1 MVVDAVGTVLER
13 GGHTVVR
20 AHDGEEALKAAYD
33 RKPDLV
39 VLDVEMPKLDGWK
52 VLERLREVSD
62 VPVLML
68 TARTEEP
75 YKVRGLRAGADDYV
89 TKPFGPPELL
99 ARVDAILRRIQTEG
113 RTAPEVTQ
121 IGPLEVRHDE
131 GVVRIVAEELPLTPL
146 EFRLLSVL
154 VRNPGKVLSSDQL
167 VELVWNDP
175 YASPDQVKLLVSR
188 LRKKLAD
195 SLEADPIE
203 TVRGFGYRFNTPD

>member
-13 GGHTVVR
+13 GGHTVG
-20 AHDGEEALKAAYD
+20 GEEALKAAYD

-195 SLEADPIE
+195 SLEVDPIE